1 MTKRTRVLVE
11 GLAFPEGPRWHDGR
25 LWFSDQHDGRVL
37 TVDAAG
43 TLTEIARVPTQPSGL
58 GFAPDGT
65 LWIVSMADQRV
76 LRLRDGAL
84 ELVADLSA
92 LVRFHCNDMVID
104 AQGRAYVGN
113 FGFDLDHG
121 GTPALTHLVMVT
133 PDGQARVVADGLAF
147 PNGSVIT
154 PDARTLIVG
163 ETFGGC
169 LTAFD
174 IAGDGSLSRKRV
186 WASLDSGA
194 SADGICLDAEG
205 AIWVASPSTSEVI
218 RVHEGGEVSE
228 RIAVSTRAFACM
240 LGGADRRT
248 LHICTAETFKP
259 QQTVVRRSGRI
270 EVVEVAIPGAGRP

>member
-1 MTKRTRVLVE
+1 MTKTTRVLVD
-11 GLAFPEGPRWHDGR
+11 GLAFPEGPRWRDGR

-37 TVDAAG
+37 TVDSAG
-43 TLTEIARVPTQPSGL
+43 TLTDIVRVPTQPSGL
-58 GFAPDGT
+58 GFTQDGA
-65 LWIVSMADQRV
+65 LWIVSMKDRRV
-76 LRLRDGAL
+76 LSFRDGAL
-84 ELVADLSA
+84 TTIADLSSHA
-92 LVRFHCNDMVID
+92 SFHCNDMVID

-121 GTPALTHLVMVT
+121 GTPALTHLLLVT
-133 PDGQARVVADGLAF
+133 PDGRARVVADGLAF

-154 PDARTLIVG
+154 PDGRTLIVG

-174 IAGDGSLSRKRV
+174 IADDGSLSGKRT
-186 WASLDSGA
+186 WASLDAGA

-218 RVHEGGEVSE
+218 RVHEGGDVSE

-240 LGGADRRT
+240 LGGVQGRT

-259 QQTVVRRSGRI
+259 QQTVVRRTGRI
-270 EVVEVAIPGAGRP
+270 EVVDVAVPGAGRP

>member
-1 MTKRTRVLVE
+1 MTKTTRVLVE
-11 GLAFPEGPRWHDGR
+11 GLAFPEGPRWRDGK
-25 LWFSDQHDGRVL
+25 LWFSDQHAGRVL
-37 TVDAAG
+37 TVDGAG

-58 GFAPDGT
+58 GFTPDGA
-65 LWIVSMADQRV
+65 LWIVSMTDRRV
-76 LRLRDGAL
+76 LCLRDGAL
-84 ELVADLSA
+84 STVADLSA
-92 LVRFHCNDMVID
+92 LASFHCNDMVMD

-121 GTPALTHLVMVT
+121 GAPALTHLLLVT
-133 PDGQARVVADGLAF
+133 PDGGARVVAEGLAF

-163 ETFGGC
+163 ETFAGC

-174 IAGDGSLSRKRV
+174 IAADGSLSGKRT

-218 RVHEGGEVSE
+218 RVHEGGAVSE
-228 RIAVSTRAFACM
+228 RIGVSTRAFACM
-240 LGGADRRT
+240 LGGPEGRT

-259 QQTVVRRSGRI
+259 QQTVARRSGRI
-270 EVVEVAIPGAGRP
+270 EVVDVAVPGAGWP